1 MSTPQNTRR
10 LRGLDAQRLPEGE
23 TVASFATYSD
33 ALQAVDRLAK
43 AELPVA
49 GLSIV
54 GDGLKSVE
62 RVTGALSYGKAAAG
76 GALSG
81 AWLGLFLGLM
91 LIIINPATNLVYL
104 GAAVAIGAAFGI
116 LFALVNYSISRRRRD
131 FTSTMQVVASSYVI
145 IAERGV
151 GEQVRRALAA
161 DAGNTLERPAL

>member
-1 MSTPQNTRR
+1 MDS
-10 LRGLDAQRLPEGE
+10 QRLPEGE
-23 TVASFATYSD
+23 TVASFSSYTD
-33 ALQAVDRLAK
+33 ALQAVDRIARS
-43 AELPVA
+43 ELPVA

-62 RVTGALSYGKAAAG
+62 RVTGALSYGKAAGG

-91 LIIINPATNLVYL
+91 LIIINPATNLIYL

-116 LFALVNYSISRRRRD
+116 LFAIVNYSVSRRRRD

-151 GEQVRRALAA
+151 GDAVRRALAA
-161 DAGNTLERPAL
+161 DPGNRQDRPTL